1 MKYNNGITLNELIEQ
16 ITSSVEPSWDTLK
29 KIRYVYI
36 ELGKYL
42 EKNTDFFMTVMHK
55 VHNDYELKPEVIE
68 NIYNDDLDD
77 GERRDWNKVISRS
90 ASILLSKCLNKLNI
104 DNKIIYSSG
113 TTSLDEMDDES
124 FEIRHV
130 FVNAKI
136 DDDKSIFLTLAAD
149 IPYIQNNFRTN
160 SFGSLIR
167 YKHVDEQG
175 NEHQVYE
182 GPEVTD
188 LVEVSKDE
196 LFRIDKELGY
206 TYIVEDNEEPKY
218 VYGNYFFDSIKQKL
232 GGNKLYLDLLAQDTD
247 FYQNVLGSHAFKA
260 NIKNVIKLKN
270 ITKRSCEYISRFFNF
285 NFSPYD
291 TERFDYKKWHNDI
304 TEFAKN
310 REFDVV
316 GNDYGDRTF
325 ENILRVND
333 SFVNIVADLATSI
346 LDNTITEGSLIQYKN
361 RFNKKLLF
369 LSRFFVDNEYLPHYD
384 ENGVVNQNYISKK
397 LQTIFK
403 YAFSCNDEVTDFNR
417 LSYNEQI
424 AIIRLFIP
432 IIFGD
437 ISEKNTYEKGSN
449 PPIFNVIRT
458 YTYRM
463 KSDGS
468 YELVFE
474 IDNHDVKDYY
484 TYNLSSNKF
493 KRITQT
499 KFYFTAV
506 NNIICSKDLK
516 DKLNIEKDVEN
527 KRRLN

>member
-29 KIRYVYI
+29 KIRHVYI

-55 VHNDYELKPEVIE
+55 VHKDYELKPEVIE

-77 GERRDWNKVISRS
+77 GERRDWNKVICRS
-90 ASILLSKCLNKLNI
+90 AAILLSKCLNKLNI
-104 DNKIIYSSG
+104 ENKLIYSSG

-149 IPYIQNNFRTN
+149 LPYIQNNFRTN
-160 SFGSLIR
+160 SFGNLIR
-167 YKHVDEQG
+167 YKHVDEHG

-182 GPEVTD
+182 GPEVTN

-206 TYIVEDNEEPKY
+206 TYIVEDNDEPKY

-232 GGNKLYLDLLAQDTD
+232 SGNKLYLDLLAQDTD
-247 FYQNVLGSHAFKA
+247 FYQDVLGSHAFKA

-270 ITKRSCEYISRFFNF
+270 ITKRSCEYISRFFDF
-285 NFSPYD
+285 DFKPYD
-291 TERFDYKKWHNDI
+291 IERFDYNKWYNDI

-346 LDNTITEGSLIQYKN
+346 LDNSITEESLIQYRN
-361 RFNKKLLF
+361 RFYKKLLF
-369 LSRFFVDNEYLPHYD
+369 LSRLFVDNEYLPHYD

-499 KFYFTAV
+499 KFWFTAV